1 MSHTQHEL
9 AAEFPQQV
17 DRIHDLKLSN
27 AHFARLC
34 DEYHEINRAIH
45 RAETRV
51 DVVTE
56 EHESGMRRQRL
67 SLKDQI
73 ASMLAA

>member
-1 MSHTQHEL
+1 MSHTPHEL
-9 AAEFPQQV
+9 AAEFPQQI

-27 AHFARLC
+27 AHFSRLC

-56 EHESGMRRQRL
+56 EHESTMRRERL
-67 SLKDQI
+67 NLKDQI